1 MNTKIDKPTYDN
13 FIAQYLQGARLPFAG
28 AVTFFEPNTDSYV
41 LTGCI
46 DAETFSRGIA
56 GVIVQ
61 GDIPDVAKTALSIAA
76 FVFKFAHFQLTVAIS
91 ESAALTTTLQNSF
104 TSAIAQLPGDIK
116 QAYLTQIKQDT
127 TSCPSYWSP
136 LN

>member
-1 MNTKIDKPTYDN
+1 MKIDQPTYDN
-13 FIAQYLQGARLPFAG
+13 FISQYLQGARLPFAG
-28 AVTFFEPNTDSYV
+28 AVTYFEPNTGSYL

-91 ESAALTTTLQNSF
+91 ESASLSTTLQNSF
-104 TSAIAQLPGDIK
+104 INAIAQLPGDIK
-116 QAYLTQIKQDT
+116 QAYLTQIKQNS
-127 TSCPSYWSP
+127 TSCPSYWSA